1 MAKYH
6 MQSFESIAQKLFVG
20 ASEGQIWH
28 ASTSVD
34 LVWWPDLTLTWK
46 FHRRRRIYQREATE
60 NFPPLRAT
68 VFPLFTK
75 NSRGGGLIPPATA
88 RVNHWA
94 ETNFDKDLLKR
105 KFHGLSPISLT
116 QTPSLNSFWDYSF
129 LDTKGCI
136 LLKFDSYDLWWLKY
150 WPKRKNHL
158 TTFGYDFDE
167 LSFAFSTLVS
177 DAWESS

>member
-6 MQSFESIAQKLFVG
+6 MQSFESIAQKLLVLARAKVG
-20 ASEGQIWH
+20 MQALQ
-28 ASTSVD
+28 
-34 LVWWPDLTLTWK
+34 LTLSGGLTWPWP
-46 FHRRRRIYQREATE
+46 E
-60 NFPPLRAT
+60 NFTGGVEYIRGKL
-68 VFPLFTK
+68 LK
-75 NSRGGGLIPPATA
+75 ISRRYAPRFFRYLQKTHGGLIPPPPATA